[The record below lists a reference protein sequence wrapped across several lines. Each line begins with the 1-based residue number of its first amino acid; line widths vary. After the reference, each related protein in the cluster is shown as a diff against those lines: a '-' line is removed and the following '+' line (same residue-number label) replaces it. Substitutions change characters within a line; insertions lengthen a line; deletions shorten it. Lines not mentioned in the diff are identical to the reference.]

1 MNRVSTVARYLLGF
15 LFVVIGLNGFFHFLP
30 LLPPTSP
37 LAIEYFTAVTVSHYM
52 VPIFL
57 LQLTAGILLL
67 ANRFVP
73 LALVILAAILFN
85 ILLFHITMDPKGIGL
100 GAFATILWVL
110 VFLSYRPNF
119 RAILSA
125 KPQAV
130 AF

>member
-30 LLPPTSP
+30 MPPPPSS

-52 VPIFL
+52 VPVFL
-57 LQLTAGILLL
+57 LQLISGILLL

-73 LALVILAAILFN
+73 AALVVLAAILFN

-110 VFLSYRPNF
+110 VFLSYRANF

>member
-1 MNRVSTVARYLLGF
+1 MP
-15 LFVVIGLNGFFHFLP
+15 LP
-30 LLPPTSP
+30 PPTSS

-52 VPIFL
+52 VAIFL
-57 LQLTAGILLL
+57 LQLIAGILLL

-73 LALVILAAILFN
+73 LALVVLAAILFN
-85 ILLFHITMDPKGIGL
+85 ILLFHITMDPGGIGL

-110 VFLSYRPNF
+110 AFLSQRSRF

-125 KPQAV
+125 KPQAP

>member
-15 LFVVIGLNGFFHFLP
+15 IFVVIGLNGFFHFLP
-30 LLPPTSP
+30 LPPPTSS

-52 VPIFL
+52 VPVFL
-57 LQLTAGILLL
+57 LQLFAGVLLL

-85 ILLFHITMDPKGIGL
+85 ILLFHITMDPKGVGL
-100 GAFATILWVL
+100 GTFATILWVL
-110 VFLSYRPNF
+110 VFLSYRPTF
-119 RAILSA
+119 RPILRA
-125 KPQAV
+125 KPQPA